1 VGSARLRRD
10 GGEAMSAPRSP
21 HVILGRGRSPS
32 CPGPIVRRLPNL
44 GQRSSTVSAGTEAC
58 GAPRRL
64 DPGHKARDDNVVG
77 GHAMNAPTHA
87 HVLHKAAHLPTRV
100 AVRTSGASERRQTC
114 AKGSGPGRLGRNL
127 VSHGAQVGAQGVH
140 GRVKGI

>member
-1 VGSARLRRD
+1 
-10 GGEAMSAPRSP
+10 
-21 HVILGRGRSPS
+21 
-32 CPGPIVRRLPNL
+32 
-44 GQRSSTVSAGTEAC
+44 
-58 GAPRRL
+58 
-64 DPGHKARDDNVVG
+64 
-77 GHAMNAPTHA
+77 MNAPTHA